1 MAAPF
6 HHGSD
11 PEVAPQDAAGNPTAP
26 QSPLEIGAAPFH
38 TRPGT
43 GKGIS
48 VANPTDPTRTAD
60 TRTRLQT
67 AALVIIAAAVVLFLL
82 VQARFLLTSLAVAII
97 VFSLTSDAISF
108 ISRLKIGLLRI
119 PNWLASLAALALIST
134 GLFMLSSLILS
145 QVNTVLS
152 TTLTYTD
159 RAPAAVADL
168 FAWMGPEVETA
179 IANAIRSV
187 DVSGYMRAMAGQ
199 AGGLMQGTVLVILFV
214 GFLFAERLWFD
225 VKLTSLMGGDTDRAQ
240 HAQRVIGTIMHRVNY
255 YLLVK
260 TVVSAITGLMVYG
273 VALAFGLE
281 LAVAIG
287 VITFVLNYI
296 PNVGSIVATVL
307 ATLVTYVQLGE
318 PAPTLGFFL
327 AVGVIQFVNG
337 NVIDPWLMGRALRL
351 STFGIIVA
359 LAFWGSVWGIAGM
372 FLSVPIMVA
381 TMIVCSHVPWLRS
394 VAVLLSRE
402 GLPDLD
408 TDRTR
413 PLGPTSIIGETT
425 TPEAQR
431 HRG

>member
-1 MAAPF
+1 MTETSTHLPRKE
-6 HHGSD
+6 SR
-11 PEVAPQDAAGNPTAP
+11 N
-26 QSPLEIGAAPFH
+26 
-38 TRPGT
+38 
-43 GKGIS
+43 
-48 VANPTDPTRTAD
+48 
-60 TRTRLQT
+60 RLQT

-82 VQARFLLTSLAVAII
+82 VQARFMLTSLAVAII
-97 VFSLTSDAISF
+97 VFSLTSDAINF
-108 ISRLKIGLLRI
+108 ISRIKVGPLGI
-119 PNWLASLAALALIST
+119 PNWLASLVAVALIST

-225 VKLTSLMGGDTDRAQ
+225 VKLTSLMGGHPEKAA
-240 HAQRVIGTIMHRVNY
+240 HAQRIIATIMHRVNY

-273 VALAFGLE
+273 VALIFGLE

-287 VITFVLNYI
+287 VLTFVLNYI

-327 AVGVIQFVNG
+327 AVAVIQFVNG
-337 NVIDPWLMGRALRL
+337 NVIDPWLMGRTLRL
-351 STFGIIVA
+351 STFGIIVV

-381 TMIVCSHVPWLRS
+381 TMIVCSHVPGLRS
-394 VAVLLSRE
+394 IAVLLSRE

-408 TDRTR
+408 TDVGR
-413 PLGPTSIIGETT
+413 PLSRSIPSGPADGAE
-425 TPEAQR
+425 PGR
-431 HRG
+431 PGG